1 MSGDGGPTPPSERVV
16 GLDALRGFA
25 LLGILVVN
33 VRLFSMPE
41 VVLLNPTAYGDF
53 AGANYWAWFAGHVL
67 VEQKF
72 ITLFTL
78 LFGGGIALFVRNRER
93 RGEPALALHLRRSG
107 LLVAFGLLHAYL
119 LWYGDVL
126 VAYGVTAL
134 WVVGARHEPAR
145 RQAVLGLALL
155 LVPSA
160 TEVASAL
167 FADLS
172 AFAQTWRPA
181 EAALRAEVETYRSG
195 WLAQLAHRVPTAFER
210 QTSGY
215 LASTGWRVSGS
226 MLLGMALFEWGVLT
240 NDRSERF
247 YRRLAA
253 VGGTTGLA
261 VALAGVWYVEAS
273 GWTPAAGLLWRQF
286 NYWGSLPLA
295 GAYVAVVMLYARR
308 RPDGV
313 LTRTLAGVGR
323 TAFSNYLFQSVLAT
337 TVFYGH
343 GLGLFGRV
351 TRFEA
356 LGVVAA
362 IWAVQVVLTVLWLRR
377 YRYGP
382 MEWLWRTLTYG
393 ERQPLSAG
401 REDDRSA

>member
-1 MSGDGGPTPPSERVV
+1 MSGKGGPTPPSERVV

-78 LFGGGIALFVRNRER
+78 LFGGGIALFTRNRER
-93 RGEPALALHLRRSG
+93 RGDPVLGLHLRRSG
-107 LLVAFGLLHAYL
+107 LLVVFGLLHAYL

-126 VAYGVTAL
+126 VAYGITAL
-134 WVVGARHEPAR
+134 WVVSTRHETAR
-145 RQAVLGLALL
+145 RQAMLGFGLL

-160 TEVASAL
+160 TEVLSAL

-181 EAALRAEVETYRSG
+181 EAALRAEIETYRSG
-195 WLAQLAHRVPTAFER
+195 WLAQMAHRVPTAFER
-210 QTSGY
+210 QTAGY

-240 NDRSERF
+240 NDRSRRF

-253 VGGTTGLA
+253 VGGVTGLA
-261 VALAGVWYVEAS
+261 IALAGVWYVEAS
-273 GWTPAAGLLWRQF
+273 NWTPAAGLLWRQF

-295 GAYVAVVMLYARR
+295 GAYVALVMLYARR
-308 RPDGV
+308 RSDGV
-313 LTRTLAGVGR
+313 LTRTLAGIGR
-323 TAFSNYLFQSVLAT
+323 TAFSNYLLQSVLAT
-337 TVFYGH
+337 SIFYGH

-362 IWAVQVVLTVLWLRR
+362 IWVVQAALSMLWLRHFR
-377 YRYGP
+377 FGP

-393 ERQPLSAG
+393 ERQPL
-401 REDDRSA
+401 RID

>member
-1 MSGDGGPTPPSERVV
+1 MSGNGGPTPPSERVV

-78 LFGGGIALFVRNRER
+78 LFGGGIALFTRNRER
-93 RGEPALALHLRRSG
+93 RGDPVLGLHLRRSG

-134 WVVGARHEPAR
+134 WVVSARHETAR
-145 RQAVLGLALL
+145 RQAVLGLGLL

-160 TEVASAL
+160 TEVLSAL
-167 FADLS
+167 FSDLS
-172 AFAQTWRPA
+172 AFVQTWRPA

-195 WLAQLAHRVPTAFER
+195 WLAQMAHRVPTSFER
-210 QTSGY
+210 QTAGY

-240 NDRSERF
+240 NDRSRRF
-247 YRRLAA
+247 YRQLAA
-253 VGGTTGLA
+253 VGGVTGLA

-273 GWTPAAGLLWRQF
+273 NWTPAAGLLWRQF

-295 GAYVAVVMLYARR
+295 SAYVALVMLYARR
-308 RPDGV
+308 RPDGI
-313 LTRTLAGVGR
+313 LTRTLAGIGR
-323 TAFSNYLFQSVLAT
+323 TAFSNYLLQSVLAT
-337 TVFYGH
+337 WVFYGH

-356 LGVVAA
+356 LGIVAA
-362 IWAVQVVLTVLWLRR
+362 IWVVQAALSMLWLQRFR
-377 YRYGP
+377 FGP

-393 ERQPLSAG
+393 ERQPL
-401 REDDRSA
+401 RID

>member
-1 MSGDGGPTPPSERVV
+1 MSSEGGPTPPSERVV

-53 AGANYWAWFAGHVL
+53 ADANYWAWFAGHVL

-78 LFGGGIALFVRNRER
+78 LFGGGIALFTRNRER
-93 RGEPALALHLRRSG
+93 RGDPVLGLHLRRSG

-134 WVVGARHEPAR
+134 WVVSARHETAR
-145 RQAVLGLALL
+145 RQAMLGLGLL

-160 TEVASAL
+160 TEVLSAL
-167 FADLS
+167 FADPS

-181 EAALRAEVETYRSG
+181 EAALRAEIETYRSG
-195 WLAQLAHRVPTAFER
+195 WLAQMAHRVPTAFER
-210 QTSGY
+210 QTAGY

-240 NDRSERF
+240 NDRSRRF

-253 VGGTTGLA
+253 VGGATGLA

-273 GWTPAAGLLWRQF
+273 DWTPAAGLLWRQF

-295 GAYVAVVMLYARR
+295 GAYVALVMLYARR

-313 LTRTLAGVGR
+313 LTRTLAGIGR
-323 TAFSNYLFQSVLAT
+323 TAFSNYLLQSVLAT
-337 TVFYGH
+337 WIFYGH

-362 IWAVQVVLTVLWLRR
+362 IWVVQAALSMLWLRR
-377 YRYGP
+377 YRFGP
-382 MEWLWRTLTYG
+382 MEWLWRALTYS
-393 ERQPLSAG
+393 ERPPL
-401 REDDRSA
+401 RID

>member
-53 AGANYWAWFAGHVL
+53 TGANYWAWFAGHVL

-78 LFGGGIALFVRNRER
+78 LFGGGIALFTRNRER
-93 RGEPALALHLRRSG
+93 RGDPVLGLHLRRSG

-134 WVVGARHEPAR
+134 WVVSARHETAR
-145 RQAVLGLALL
+145 RQAVLGLGLL
-155 LVPSA
+155 VVPSA
-160 TEVASAL
+160 TQVLSVL

-172 AFAQTWRPA
+172 AFAQTWQPA
-181 EAALRAEVETYRSG
+181 EAALRTEVETYRSG
-195 WLAQLAHRVPTAFER
+195 WLAQMAHRVPTAFER
-210 QTSGY
+210 QTAGY

-240 NDRSERF
+240 NDRSRRF

-253 VGGTTGLA
+253 AGGVTGLA
-261 VALAGVWYVEAS
+261 VVLAGVWYVEAS
-273 GWTPAAGLLWRQF
+273 NWTPAAGLLWRQF

-295 GAYVAVVMLYARR
+295 GAYVALVMLYAQR

-313 LTRTLAGVGR
+313 LTRTLAGTGR
-323 TAFSNYLFQSVLAT
+323 TAFSNYLLQSLLAT
-337 TVFYGH
+337 WIFYGH
-343 GLGLFGRV
+343 GLRLFGRV

-356 LGVVAA
+356 LGIVAA
-362 IWAVQVVLTVLWLRR
+362 IWVVQAALSMLWLRQFR
-377 YRYGP
+377 FGP

-393 ERQPLSAG
+393 ERQPL
-401 REDDRSA
+401 RIQQE

>member
-1 MSGDGGPTPPSERVV
+1 MSGRSGPTPPSERVV

-53 AGANYWAWFAGHVL
+53 VGANYWAWFAGHVL

-78 LFGGGIALFVRNRER
+78 LFGGGIALFTRNRER
-93 RGEPALALHLRRSG
+93 RGDPVLGLHLRRSG

-134 WVVGARHEPAR
+134 WVVSARHETAR
-145 RQAVLGLALL
+145 RQAVLGLGLL

-160 TEVASAL
+160 TEVLSAL
-167 FADLS
+167 FSDLS

-181 EAALRAEVETYRSG
+181 EAALRAEIETYRSG
-195 WLAQLAHRVPTAFER
+195 WLAQMAHRVPTAFER
-210 QTSGY
+210 QTAGY

-240 NDRSERF
+240 NDRSQRF

-253 VGGTTGLA
+253 IGGATGLA
-261 VALAGVWYVEAS
+261 IAVAGVWYVEAS
-273 GWTPAAGLLWRQF
+273 NWTPAAGLLWRQF

-295 GAYVAVVMLYARR
+295 GAYVALVMLYARR
-308 RPDGV
+308 RPDGI
-313 LTRTLAGVGR
+313 LTRTLAGIGR
-323 TAFSNYLFQSVLAT
+323 TAFSNYLLQSVLAT
-337 TVFYGH
+337 WIFYGH

-356 LGVVAA
+356 LGVVAT
-362 IWAVQVVLTVLWLRR
+362 IWVVQAALSMLWLRR
-377 YRYGP
+377 FRFGP

-393 ERQPLSAG
+393 ERQRL
-401 REDDRSA
+401 RIQ

>member
-78 LFGGGIALFVRNRER
+78 LFGAGIALFTRNRER
-93 RGEPALALHLRRSG
+93 RGDPVLGLHLRRSV

-134 WVVGARHEPAR
+134 WVVSARHETVR
-145 RQAVLGLALL
+145 RQAVLGLGLL

-160 TEVASAL
+160 TEVLSAL
-167 FADLS
+167 FSDLS

-181 EAALRAEVETYRSG
+181 ETELRAEVETYRSG
-195 WLAQLAHRVPTAFER
+195 WLAQMAHRVPTSFER
-210 QTSGY
+210 QTAGY

-240 NDRSERF
+240 NDRSQRF

-253 VGGTTGLA
+253 VGGATGLA
-261 VALAGVWYVEAS
+261 IALAGVWYVEAS
-273 GWTPAAGLLWRQF
+273 NWTPAAGLLWRQF

-295 GAYVAVVMLYARR
+295 GAYVALVMLYARR

-313 LTRTLAGVGR
+313 LTRTLAGIGR
-323 TAFSNYLFQSVLAT
+323 TAFSNYLLQSLLAT
-337 TVFYGH
+337 WIFYGH

-362 IWAVQVVLTVLWLRR
+362 IWVVQAALSMLWLRR
-377 YRYGP
+377 FRFGP
-382 MEWLWRTLTYG
+382 MEWLWRTLTYS
-393 ERQPLSAG
+393 ERQPL
-401 REDDRSA
+401 RSD